1 MKLKTKEPCSHKG
14 CLQHRTHP
22 CEGCGRIG
30 GVSLDC
36 LACGG
41 RMIGDGFTTPI
52 RCEFVYLR
60 EDVEP
65 DSGPYYCGE
74 PDAGLEE

>member
-1 MKLKTKEPCSHKG
+1 MKLKTGEPCPHIG
-14 CLQHRTHP
+14 CLQHITHP

-30 GVSLDC
+30 GVFVSC
-36 LACGG
+36 PTCGAD
-41 RMIGDGFTTPI
+41 MLGDGYTSPF
-52 RCEFVYLR
+52 RCEFAEVP

-74 PDAGLEE
+74 PDAWLEE